1 MNTKRRLGRILAVQ
15 NIYTVRINL
24 SPPMETFKNLIR
36 DKDYNKESVEFATRL
51 VEKATEHL
59 DEIDNIIKEVIENW
73 EWSRV
78 CAMDKAILG
87 IAVTELLYF
96 PENPPKVV
104 INEAIEIA
112 KEYSTE
118 KSDKFI
124 NGLLDRIARDKGFL

>member
-24 SPPMETFKNLIR
+24 SPPMEAFENLIR
-36 DKDYNKESVEFATRL
+36 DKDYNKESVEFATQL

-78 CAMDKAILG
+78 FAKDKSIIG
-87 IAVTELLYF
+87 ISVKKHLKF
-96 PENPPKVV
+96 P
-104 INEAIEIA
+104 
-112 KEYSTE
+112 
-118 KSDKFI
+118 
-124 NGLLDRIARDKGFL
+124 

>member
-15 NIYTVRINL
+15 NIYPVRINL
-24 SPPMETFKNLIR
+24 SPPMGAFKNLIR
-36 DKDYNKESVEFATRL
+36 DKEYNKESVEFATQL

>member
-1 MNTKRRLGRILAVQ
+1 MRIQ
-15 NIYTVRINL
+15 L
-24 SPPMETFKNLIR
+24 STPHESFQNLIR
-36 DKDYNKESVEFATRL
+36 GKEYS
-51 VEKATEHL
+51 
-59 DEIDNIIKEVIENW
+59 KEVIEFAKDIIDKTVEHLSEVDSMIKSILENW
-73 EWSRV
+73 EWNRV

-104 INEAIEIA
+104 INEALEIA

-124 NGLLDRIARDKGFL
+124 NGILDRIAKEKGLL

>member
-1 MNTKRRLGRILAVQ
+1 VGTKRRLSRILAVQ
-15 NIYTVRINL
+15 SLYPMRINL
-24 SPPMETFKNLIR
+24 SAPHEAFQNLIK
-36 DKDYNKESVEFATRL
+36 DKEYSKDVIDFAKGLIDKT
-51 VEKATEHL
+51 VEHL
-59 DEIDNIIKEVIENW
+59 SEVDDMIKSILENW
-73 EWSRV
+73 EWNRV

-104 INEAIEIA
+104 INEALEIA

-124 NGLLDRIARDKGFL
+124 NGILDRIAKEKELL